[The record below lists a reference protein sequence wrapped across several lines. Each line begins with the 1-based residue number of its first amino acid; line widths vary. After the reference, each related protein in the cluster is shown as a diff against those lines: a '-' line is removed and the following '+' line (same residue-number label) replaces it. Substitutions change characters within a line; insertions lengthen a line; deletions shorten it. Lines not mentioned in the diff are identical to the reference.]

1 MKALEKVDSMWQNGP
16 ECLNPEAKSK
26 KMMGQF
32 SCSSDERTKTE
43 YWQENLMKMVIWKHR
58 RWKDIIKIYLGS
70 GMWVELDQ
78 VMANGELP

>member
-1 MKALEKVDSMWQNGP
+1 
-16 ECLNPEAKSK
+16 
-26 KMMGQF
+26 
-32 SCSSDERTKTE
+32 
-43 YWQENLMKMVIWKHR
+43 MKMVIWKHR